1 MSAEPIPSMGP
12 AGDADGRRA
21 PLSPEPEI
29 PADLAEIFAAEAHD
43 HLQAISLAVDRVC
56 DGNDAVAHLGGL
68 RRSVHTLKGAAG
80 MVGFRSVS
88 QLAHR
93 MEDLLDQWHDRQA
106 PPGPEAAHLLR
117 RSADLLADLVDGG
130 RGADVASRLVDID
143 AAYQRWQPATSG
155 AAVTPGSGASAGAPA
170 AAETEPPEASSAARG
185 RALRVPIARLD
196 DAVRELGELIVIDSS
211 LDQHLGQLRS
221 QVDEMS
227 LAVERIGRIAA
238 RLESE
243 YEVLTLGGNLARRFG
258 VPSHA
263 GASVDP
269 GARTEFDELELDRY
283 TDFHLI
289 SRELKEA
296 SSDVAT
302 IGRQLA
308 DVSADFGGSLE
319 RLAGATSGL
328 QHRLQGLRLVP
339 LLTLAPQ
346 LERTVRV
353 TADQQ
358 GKPVELRLEGFELQ
372 VDVGLLDALADS
384 LLHLL
389 RNAVDHGIEWPD
401 VRRDAGKPATGLIR
415 VAASRQGNQL
425 VIAVSDDG
433 AGLDYGR
440 LRARAAAIGSL
451 GGEPAAS
458 ADEARLRELVFRP
471 GVSTASAVSEISGR
485 GVGLDVVR
493 ASIQALNGRISLAS
507 TAGAGVTF
515 TLRVPMTIAVVRSV
529 IVQAAGHTYAM
540 PIHAI
545 ESVHRV
551 RRDELADGVF
561 ALDGRDLPAVDLAEA
576 VGTRARSDAGQAERV
591 AVLVVE
597 VASQPTALVVDEIT
611 ETRDL
616 VVKSLSRNLRFVP
629 GLAGAAVLG
638 DGRVVLILEPAVA
651 ARRAAHAV
659 PAAHARAAGPAGPL
673 RVMIVDDSLS
683 VRRVLATLVGRAGW
697 TAIEARDGMDALEQ
711 CWRMSEPPDVLLLDI
726 EMPRLD
732 GYELTAA
739 LRAQDA
745 FQRVPILMITSRS
758 GDKHRQRAMAL
769 GVTDYLVKPFDEQT
783 LLAAIR
789 RLAGERAGR
798 AA

>member
-1 MSAEPIPSMGP
+1 MSAEPIPSLGP
-12 AGDADGRRA
+12 VGDVAGEPARQ
-21 PLSPEPEI
+21 SPEPEI

-43 HLQAISLAVDRVC
+43 HLQTIAAAVDRVC
-56 DGNDAVAHLGGL
+56 TGEDAVAHLSAL

-88 QLAHR
+88 HLAHR
-93 MEDLLDQWHDRQA
+93 MEDLLDEWHDRQA
-106 PPGPEAAHLLR
+106 PPDPDAAHLLR

-130 RGADVASRLVDID
+130 RGTDVASRLAEVD
-143 AAYQRWQPATSG
+143 AAYQRRPRAAEPPAT
-155 AAVTPGSGASAGAPA
+155 AAPPEVASPVATPVAPEPEPA
-170 AAETEPPEASSAARG
+170 AATGRG

-211 LDQHLGQLRS
+211 LDQHVGRLRS

-227 LAVERIGRIAA
+227 LAVERIGRLAA
-238 RLESE
+238 RLENE

-258 VPSHA
+258 VPA
-263 GASVDP
+263 AP
-269 GARTEFDELELDRY
+269 GAPLDPNARPEFDELELDRY

-319 RLAGATSGL
+319 RLASATSGL

-353 TADQQ
+353 TAGQQ
-358 GKPVELRLEGFELQ
+358 GKAVELRLEGLELQ
-372 VDVGLLDALADS
+372 VDVGLVDALADS

-389 RNAVDHGIEWPD
+389 RNAVDHGIEAPD
-401 VRRDAGKPATGLIR
+401 VRRARGKAETGLIR
-415 VAASRQGNQL
+415 VAATRQGNQL
-425 VIAVSDDG
+425 VIDVADDG
-433 AGLDYGR
+433 AGLDYQR
-440 LRARAAAIGSL
+440 LRARGVAAGYLVAEQAAA
-451 GGEPAAS
+451 
-458 ADEARLRELVFRP
+458 ADAARLRELVFLP
-471 GVSTASAVSEISGR
+471 GFSTASALSEISGR

-493 ASIQALNGRISLAS
+493 ASVQALNGRISLTSA
-507 TAGAGVTF
+507 AGLGVTF

-529 IVQAAGHTYAM
+529 LVRAAGHTYAM

-551 RRDELADGVF
+551 RRDEMADGVF
-561 ALDGRDLPAVDLAEA
+561 AAGDRHLPVVDLAEA
-576 VGTRARSDAGQAERV
+576 VGARARTDAVQADRV

-616 VVKSLSRNLRFVP
+616 VVKSLSRHLRFVP

-638 DGRVVLILEPAVA
+638 DGQVVLILEPAVA
-651 ARRAAHAV
+651 ARRAAQAV
-659 PAAHARAAGPAGPL
+659 APALPRAVAAAGPL

-697 TAIEARDGMDALEQ
+697 SAIEARDGMDALEQ
-711 CWRMSEPPDVLLLDI
+711 CWRMTEPPDVILLDI

-739 LRAQDA
+739 LRAQET

-769 GVTDYLVKPFDEQT
+769 GVTDYLVKPFDEEA

-789 RLAGERAGR
+789 RHVGERAGW